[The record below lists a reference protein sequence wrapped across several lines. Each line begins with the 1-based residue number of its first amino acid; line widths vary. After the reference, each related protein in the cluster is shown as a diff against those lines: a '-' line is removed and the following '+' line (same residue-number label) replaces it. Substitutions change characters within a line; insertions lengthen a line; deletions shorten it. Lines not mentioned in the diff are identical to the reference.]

1 MNPLWIIFGI
11 IFLSYIV
18 YLTVSYILLPNR
30 LKRSSR
36 IGAEQIDL
44 SKVSQIISS
53 EQLNTAWTTTEGSTL
68 MFFIFPEI
76 RDRTSVSGNEYA
88 NIIQIGTKQKFKLLA
103 APDAGRGYGTAPAI
117 LEVNVKGSSTPE
129 IIELLNFPLQ
139 RWTSVV
145 IVKDGRKFNIYVN
158 GSLKVSH
165 MCTAMPDYDSTQPL
179 RTGDLRLGGSLALMS
194 LVPYPMKANE
204 VRSYVANSADTTGK
218 PYLSSGIAFP
228 LPSIDRILDL
238 ISCPGG
244 NCVTPIQSGPMEEW
258 SSPYA

>member
-11 IFLSYIV
+11 ILISYIV
-18 YLTVSYILLPNR
+18 YLIVSYILLPNR
-30 LKRSSR
+30 VTRSSR
-36 IGAEQIDL
+36 IGEEQIDL
-44 SKVSQIISS
+44 SKVSQVISS
-53 EQLNTAWTTTEGSTL
+53 EQLNTTWTTTEGSTL
-68 MFFIFPEI
+68 MFFIFPDI

-88 NIIQIGTKQKFKLLA
+88 NVIQIGTKQNFKLLA

-117 LEVNVKGSSTPE
+117 LEVFVRGSTTPE
-129 IIELLNFPLQ
+129 KIELLNFPLQ

-145 IVKDGRKFNIYVN
+145 IVKDGRKFNIYIN

-165 MCTAMPDYDSTQPL
+165 MCTAMPDFDSTQPL

-204 VRSYVANSADTTGK
+204 VRTYVANSADTTGK
-218 PYLSSGIAFP
+218 PYLSSGIGFP
-228 LPSIDRILDL
+228 IPSFDRILDL

-244 NCVTPIQSGPMEEW
+244 NCVPPIQSGPMEEW